1 MITFNHSIKSVVAI
15 LFAITFFSCEGN
27 YKNVKKL
34 SLKDNEPLGIGKDVN
49 FKYTDSGKV
58 VANVITP
65 LFFDFSNLNFPYKEF
80 PEGVE
85 VRFWNEKDQKSTVTS
100 NYAIQYENT
109 GIVDLRDSVVLVTHD
124 SLVLRAD
131 QLSWDQKN
139 QWVFTNQPYQIE
151 FKDGSYNDGA
161 WFDSSQDFTTFL
173 SRKNAGVQLIDT
185 KKEDKDAQDNI

>member
-1 MITFNHSIKSVVAI
+1 MAI
-15 LFAITFFSCEGN
+15 LFVITFFSCEGN
-27 YKNVKKL
+27 YKNVKQL
-34 SLKDNEPLGIGKDVN
+34 TRKDNEPMGIGKEIN
-49 FKYTDSGKV
+49 AKYTDSGKV
-58 VANVITP
+58 VANLITP
-65 LFFDFSNLNFPYKEF
+65 IYLDFSNLGFPYKEF

-85 VRFWNEKDQKSTVTS
+85 VQFWNEDDEKSTVTS
-100 NYAIQYENT
+100 KYAIQYENT
-109 GIVDLRDSVVLVTHD
+109 GIIDMRDDVVLVTHD

-131 QLSWDQKN
+131 QLYWDQKN

-185 KKEDKDAQDNI
+185 KKEEKDAQENIQTF

>member
-1 MITFNHSIKSVVAI
+1 MVAI

-27 YKNVKKL
+27 YKNVKQL
-34 SLKDNEPLGIGKDVN
+34 TRKDNEPMGIGKEIN
-49 FKYTDSGKV
+49 AKYTDSGKV
-58 VANVITP
+58 VANLITP
-65 LFFDFSNLNFPYKEF
+65 LYLDFSNLDFPYKEF

-85 VRFWNEKDQKSTVTS
+85 VQFWNEEDEKSTVTS

-109 GIVDLRDSVVLVTHD
+109 GIIDMRDDVVLVTHD

-131 QLSWDQKN
+131 QLYWDQKN
-139 QWVFTNQPYQIE
+139 QWVFTNKPYQIE

-185 KKEDKDAQDNI
+185 KKEEKDAQENI

>member
-58 VANVITP
+58 IANVITP
-65 LFFDFSNLNFPYKEF
+65 LFLDFSSLKFPYKEF
-80 PEGVE
+80 PKGVE

-100 NYAIQYENT
+100 KYAIQYEDT
-109 GIVDLRDSVVLVTHD
+109 GIIDLRDSVVLVTHD

-131 QLSWDQKN
+131 QLYWDQKN

-173 SRKNAGVQLIDT
+173 SRKNEGVQLIDT
-185 KKEDKDAQDNI
+185 KKEEKDAKENI

>member
-1 MITFNHSIKSVVAI
+1 VVAI

-58 VANVITP
+58 IANVITP
-65 LFFDFSNLNFPYKEF
+65 LFLDFSSLKFPYKEF

-100 NYAIQYENT
+100 KYAIQYEET
-109 GIVDLRDSVVLVTHD
+109 GIIDLRDSVVLVTHD

-131 QLSWDQKN
+131 QLYWDQKN

-173 SRKNAGVQLIDT
+173 SRKNEGVQLIDT
-185 KKEDKDAQDNI
+185 KKEEKDAQENI

>member
-1 MITFNHSIKSVVAI
+1 MITFSHSIKSVVAI

-65 LFFDFSNLNFPYKEF
+65 LFLDFSNLKFPYKEF
-80 PEGVE
+80 PKGVE
-85 VRFWNEKDQKSTVTS
+85 VHFWDKKDQKSTVTS

-131 QLSWDQKN
+131 QLYWDQKN
-139 QWVFTNQPYQIE
+139 KWVFTNQPYQIE

-173 SRKNAGVQLIDT
+173 SRKNEGVQLIDT
-185 KKEDKDAQDNI
+185 KKEENNAQDNI